1 MGDLLPSDKTGIGD
15 TPGANLLTRMILHLT
30 SAMNIIGSLL
40 ILVLMVL
47 IGLDVAGRNLF
58 GAPLSGVPEIVSL
71 SILVIVFLQA
81 PKALQQGRLTQSDTL
96 INMLAMWLPTTTRI
110 IETLFDLVGI
120 AVFCIIIYGT
130 LPMLEKAWLRS
141 EFVGA
146 IGDFTAPV
154 WPVRLAVILGS
165 ALLSVNFAL
174 RIAQRWKAARHDT
187 V

>member
-1 MGDLLPSDKTGIGD
+1 MSKMLPTDRI
-15 TPGANLLTRMILHLT
+15 ANVHDANPVTRMILHVT
-30 SAMNIIGSLL
+30 GAMNIVGSLL

-47 IGLDVAGRNLF
+47 IGVDVAGRNLF
-58 GAPLSGVPEIVSL
+58 GAPLSGVPEMVSL

-81 PKALQQGRLTQSDTL
+81 PKALQQGRMTRSDTL
-96 INMLAMWLPTTTRI
+96 INMLAARLPFAAKGV
-110 IETLFDLVGI
+110 ETLFDLIGM
-120 AVFCIIIYGT
+120 AVFSIIIYGT
-130 LPMLEKAWLRS
+130 LPMLEKAWVRS

-165 ALLSVNFAL
+165 VLLTVNFAL